1 MAKPQLRRVRALLTA
16 PCPPLPPRA
25 QEKVLEDDATV
36 GDNQLQDGAVIFA
49 VFATNDAGTAF
60 EAVEVDDGAAPAAAE
75 AGNA

>member
-1 MAKPQLRRVRALLTA
+1 M
-16 PCPPLPPRA
+16 
-25 QEKVLEDDATV
+25 EDDATV

-60 EAVEVDDGAAPAAAE
+60 EAVEVDDGAAVNPPAAE

>member
-1 MAKPQLRRVRALLTA
+1 MGASPRSAPPALRRACA
-16 PCPPLPPRA
+16 P

-60 EAVEVDDGAAPAAAE
+60 EAVEVDDGAAVNPPAAE